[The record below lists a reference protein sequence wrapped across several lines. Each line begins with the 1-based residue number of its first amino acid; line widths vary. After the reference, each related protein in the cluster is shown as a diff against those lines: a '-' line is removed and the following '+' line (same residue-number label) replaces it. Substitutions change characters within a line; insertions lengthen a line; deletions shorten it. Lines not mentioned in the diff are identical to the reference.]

1 MSSNDFSQHTPLMRQ
16 FFTAKAEYPDVLL
29 FFRMGDFYELF
40 YDDARKAARLLDI
53 TLTQRGQSGGN
64 AIPMAGV
71 PYHAADGYLARLVA
85 LGESIAICEQIGD
98 PALAKGLVE
107 RKVVRVITP
116 GTLTDEALLEDRR
129 EQLLLSV
136 SHSKQGFGLAWADVA
151 AGRFLLSFAADAD
164 QLNAELARLNPAEIL
179 IPDDDILGNLL
190 IGSKGLRRRPVWY
203 FDAETGTRQLLQ
215 FFTVNDLSGFGL
227 SDASASNTLAISAA
241 GALLGYLEETQKQ
254 RLPHLNSLQWE
265 MASEAI
271 AMNAATRRHLE
282 LDERFDGQSQ
292 HTLLG
297 VIDSTCS
304 PMAGRLLRRW
314 LHRPLRDATTVRR
327 RHQAVAE
334 LLDKR
339 HVENLRSVFRG
350 IGDIER
356 MLTRI
361 ALRSA
366 RPRDLS
372 GLRDGLKRLPDIEAV
387 LEHIDSPHLCDLR
400 NAMGNHPELAALL
413 EFALREQP
421 SVLLRDGG
429 VFANGYD
436 AELDELRMLT
446 THADQFLIELE
457 AREKSATGIA
467 TLKVGYN
474 RVHGYYI
481 EISKGQTDKAPAHY
495 TRRQTLTGAER
506 YITEELKQF
515 EDKVLS
521 ARERSLARERFL
533 YEQLL
538 DRLNADLESLK
549 SCAQALAEC
558 DVLTAFAERA
568 DALNWCQP
576 QLTENHGIRI
586 IRGRHPVV
594 EQVRE
599 QAFEPNDLILNGQHR
614 MLLITGPNMGG
625 KSTYMRQNALIIL
638 LAYIGSFVPAESAEI
653 GPIDRILTRIGAGD
667 DLARGQSTF
676 MVEMAETSFILRNAS
691 AQSFVL
697 MDEIGRG
704 TSTYDGLAL
713 AQACAEALADE
724 NRAYCLFATHYFE
737 LTALPESHAGVRN
750 VHLDAVEHGEQLI
763 FMHSVKDGP
772 ANRSFG
778 LQVAALAGL
787 PKPVLR
793 NAKQVLTRL
802 ENKSQTVLNLQADA
816 LDNPQQL
823 GLFVPSDALTDA
835 FDALDPDELT
845 PKQAL
850 EALYR
855 LKQLR

>member
-16 FFTAKAEYPDVLL
+16 FFSAKAEYPDVLL

-71 PYHAADGYLARLVA
+71 PHHAAEGYLARLVA
-85 LGESIAICEQIGD
+85 LGESVAICEQIGD

-116 GTLTDEALLEDRR
+116 GTLTDEALLDDRR
-129 EQLLLSV
+129 ELLLLSIA
-136 SHSKQGFGLAWADVA
+136 HGKQGFGLAWADVA
-151 AGRFLLSFAADAD
+151 SGRFLLSYAADSD
-164 QLNAELARLNPAEIL
+164 QLQAELARLDPAEIL
-179 IPDDDILGNLL
+179 IPDDEALALAL
-190 IGSKGLRRRPVWY
+190 SGSKGLRRRPVWY
-203 FDAETGTRQLLQ
+203 FDVETGSRQLKQ
-215 FFTVNDLSGFGL
+215 FFAVADLSGFGL
-227 SDASASNTLAISAA
+227 ADESFQQALAISAA

-254 RLPHLNSLQWE
+254 RLPHMNSLQWE
-265 MASEAI
+265 SSDEAI

-282 LDERFDGQSQ
+282 LDERFDGQLQ

-297 VIDSTCS
+297 VLDSTCNS
-304 PMAGRLLRRW
+304 MGGRLLRRW
-314 LHRPLRDATTVRR
+314 LNRPLRNQEAIRARHDATGQLMDSRSFT
-327 RHQAVAE
+327 E
-334 LLDKR
+334 LR
-339 HVENLRSVFRG
+339 TIFRG

-356 MLTRI
+356 ILTRV

-372 GLRDGLKRLPDIEAV
+372 ALRDTLERLPEIAAQ
-387 LEHIDSPHLCDLR
+387 LLQMDSPRLNVLRQALGQHTELAGHLS
-400 NAMGNHPELAALL
+400 AALL
-413 EFALREQP
+413 EQP
-421 SVLLRDGG
+421 AVLLRDGG
-429 VFANGYD
+429 VFAPGFD
-436 AELDELRMLT
+436 ADLDELRLLST
-446 THADQFLIELE
+446 NADQFLVDLEL
-457 AREKSATGIA
+457 REKAATGIA

-481 EISKGQTDKAPAHY
+481 EVSKGQADKAPAHY
-495 TRRQTLTGAER
+495 SRRQTLTGAER
-506 YITEELKQF
+506 FITEELKQF

-533 YEQLL
+533 YERLL
-538 DRLNADLESLK
+538 DKLNRDLSSLK
-549 SCAQALAEC
+549 QCAQALAEC
-558 DVLTAFAERA
+558 DVLACFAERA
-568 DALNWCQP
+568 DSLNWCRP
-576 QLTENHGIRI
+576 QLGEDAGIRI
-586 IRGRHPVV
+586 LRGRHPVV
-594 EQVRE
+594 EKVRE
-599 QAFEPNDLILNGQHR
+599 QPFEPNDLILDDHRR

-625 KSTYMRQNALIIL
+625 KSTYMRQNALIVL
-638 LAYIGSFVPAESAEI
+638 LAYIGSFVPADSAEI

-676 MVEMAETSFILRNAS
+676 MVEMAETSYILRNAS
-691 AQSFVL
+691 PRSLVL

-713 AQACAEALADE
+713 AQACAEALCDS

-737 LTALPESHAGVRN
+737 LTALPETHAGIRN
-750 VHLDAVEHGEQLI
+750 VHLDAVEHGDQLI
-763 FMHSVKDGP
+763 FMHAVKDGP

-787 PKPVLR
+787 PKPVLL
-793 NAKQVLTRL
+793 NAKQVLSRL
-802 ENKSQTVLNLQADA
+802 ENKTHTPLDLHAQA
-816 LDNPQQL
+816 LELPQQL
-823 GLFVPSDALTDA
+823 GLFIPDSALTDA
-835 FDALDPDELT
+835 VDALEPDELT

>member
-16 FFTAKAEYPDVLL
+16 FFAAKAEYPDVLL

-85 LGESIAICEQIGD
+85 LGESVAICEQIGD

-136 SHSKQGFGLAWADVA
+136 SHDKMGFGLAWADVA

-164 QLNAELARLNPAEIL
+164 QLHAELARLDPAEIL
-179 IPDDDILGNLL
+179 IPDDEFLGTLL
-190 IGSKGLRRRPVWY
+190 AGSKGLRRRPAWY

-215 FFTVNDLSGFGL
+215 FFAVNDLSGFGL
-227 SDASASNTLAISAA
+227 SDASAENALAIGAA

-265 MASEAI
+265 LASEAI

-282 LDERFDGQSQ
+282 LDTRFDGRSQ

-297 VIDSTCS
+297 VLDSTCS
-304 PMAGRLLRRW
+304 PMAGRLLSRW
-314 LHRPLRDATTVRR
+314 LHRPLRDAKAVRL

-334 LLDKR
+334 LIATGTVDK
-339 HVENLRSVFRG
+339 LRGVFRG
-350 IGDIER
+350 IGDLER

-372 GLRDGLKRLPDIEAV
+372 GLRDGLKRLPDI
-387 LEHIDSPHLCDLR
+387 DSALQGSESPRLGELR
-400 NAMGNHPELAALL
+400 TAMGRHPELAALL
-413 EFALREQP
+413 DSALRQQP

-429 VFANGYD
+429 VIADGYD
-436 AELDELRMLT
+436 AELDELRMLS

-457 AREKSATGIA
+457 AREKNATGIA

-481 EISKGQTDKAPAHY
+481 EISKGQADKAPAHY

-506 YITEELKQF
+506 YITEELKLF

-538 DRLNADLESLK
+538 DRLNADLGALK
-549 SCAQALAEC
+549 SCAMALAEC
-558 DVLTAFAERA
+558 DVLAAFAERA
-568 DALNWCQP
+568 EALNWCQP
-576 QLTENHGIRI
+576 QLRETSGIRI
-586 IRGRHPVV
+586 LRGRHPVV

-599 QAFEPNDLILNGQHR
+599 QAFEPNDLILDEDNR

-638 LAYIGSFVPAESAEI
+638 LAYIGSFVPADEAEI
-653 GPIDRILTRIGAGD
+653 GPVDRILTRIGAGD

-676 MVEMAETSFILRNAS
+676 MVEMAETSFILRNAG

-713 AQACAEALADE
+713 AQACAEALADG
-724 NRAYCLFATHYFE
+724 NRSYCLFATHYFE
-737 LTALPESHAGVRN
+737 LTALPETHSGIRN
-750 VHLDAVEHGEQLI
+750 VHLDAVEHGDQLI
-763 FMHSVKDGP
+763 FMHAVKDGP

-787 PKPVLR
+787 PKPVLQ
-793 NAKQVLTRL
+793 NAKRVLARL
-802 ENKSQTVLNLQADA
+802 ENKAQAPLDLHAQA
-816 LDNPQQL
+816 LDHPQQL
-823 GLFVPSDALTDA
+823 GLFVPANALADA
-835 FDALDPDELT
+835 FDAIDPDELT

>member
-1 MSSNDFSQHTPLMRQ
+1 
-16 FFTAKAEYPDVLL
+16 
-29 FFRMGDFYELF
+29 
-40 YDDARKAARLLDI
+40 
-53 TLTQRGQSGGN
+53 
-64 AIPMAGV
+64 
-71 PYHAADGYLARLVA
+71 
-85 LGESIAICEQIGD
+85 
-98 PALAKGLVE
+98 

-116 GTLTDEALLEDRR
+116 GTLTDEALLDDRR
-129 EQLLLSV
+129 EQLLLSI
-136 SHSKQGFGLAWADVA
+136 SHGKQGFGLAWADVA
-151 AGRFLLSFAADAD
+151 AGRFLLSHAADAD
-164 QLNAELARLNPAEIL
+164 QLQAELARLNPAEIL
-179 IPDDDILGNLL
+179 VPDDETVALQLAGH
-190 IGSKGLRRRPVWY
+190 KGLRRRPVWY
-203 FDAETGTRQLLQ
+203 FDAETGTRQLKQ
-215 FFTVNDLSGFGL
+215 FFAVADLSGFGL
-227 SDASASNTLAISAA
+227 AEHAAPQTLAIGAA

-254 RLPHLNSLQWE
+254 RLPHMNSAQWE
-265 MASEAI
+265 SSDDAI

-282 LDERFDGQSQ
+282 LDERFDGQLQ

-297 VIDSTCS
+297 VLDTTCN

-314 LHRPLRDATTVRR
+314 LNRPLRNQDAIRA
-327 RHQAVAE
+327 RHDAVGQ
-334 LLDKR
+334 LLDSGLC
-339 HVENLRSVFRG
+339 EDLRTIFRG

-356 MLTRI
+356 ILTRV

-372 GLRDGLKRLPDIEAV
+372 GLRDTLKRLPDIEALLQRV
-387 LEHIDSPHLCDLR
+387 ASPRLDELR
-400 NAMGNHPELAALL
+400 TALGRHPELAQHLTDALL
-413 EFALREQP
+413 EQP

-429 VFANGYD
+429 VFAPGFD
-436 AELDELRMLT
+436 AELDELRLLST
-446 THADQFLIELE
+446 NADQFLVDLE
-457 AREKSATGIA
+457 AREKAATGIA

-481 EISKGQTDKAPAHY
+481 EVSKGQAEKAPAHY

-506 YITEELKQF
+506 FITEELKSF

-538 DRLNADLESLK
+538 DALNRDLESLK
-549 SCAQALAEC
+549 HCAQALAEC
-558 DVLTAFAERA
+558 DVLACFAERA
-568 DALNWCQP
+568 DRLNWCRP
-576 QLTENHGIRI
+576 QLTDQEGIRI

-594 EQVRE
+594 EQVRD
-599 QAFEPNDLILNGQHR
+599 QPFEPNDLVLDDSRR

-638 LAYIGSFVPAESAEI
+638 LAYIGSFVPADSADI

-676 MVEMAETSFILRNAS
+676 MVEMSETSFILRNAS
-691 AQSFVL
+691 ARSLVL

-713 AQACAEALADE
+713 AQACAEALAHE

-737 LTALPESHAGVRN
+737 LTALPERHGTMHN

-763 FMHSVKDGP
+763 FMHAVKDGP

-787 PKPVLR
+787 PRPVLL
-793 NAKQVLTRL
+793 NARQVLARL
-802 ENKSQTVLNLQADA
+802 ESKSHAPLDLHAQT
-816 LDNPQQL
+816 LDQPQQL
-823 GLFVPSDALTDA
+823 GLFVPDSALADAVDALE
-835 FDALDPDELT
+835 PDELT

>member
-53 TLTQRGQSGGN
+53 TLTQRGQSGGH

-71 PYHAADGYLARLVA
+71 PHHAAEGYLARLVA
-85 LGESIAICEQIGD
+85 LGESVAICEQIGD
-98 PALAKGLVE
+98 PVLAKGLVE

-116 GTLTDEALLEDRR
+116 GTLTDEALLEDRK
-129 EQLLLSV
+129 EQLLLSIAYGK
-136 SHSKQGFGLAWADVA
+136 HGFGLAWVDVA
-151 AGRFLLSFAADAD
+151 AGRFLLSHVNDD
-164 QLNAELARLNPAEIL
+164 EQLHAELARLNPAEIL
-179 IPDDDILGNLL
+179 IPDHEPLVIQLTGQ
-190 IGSKGLRRRPVWY
+190 KGLRRRPAWY
-203 FDAETGTRQLLQ
+203 FDVETSTRQLLQ
-215 FFTVNDLSGFGL
+215 FFAVADLSGFGL
-227 SDASASNTLAISAA
+227 AEQTTAHALAISAA

-254 RLPHLNSLQWE
+254 RLPHLHTVQWE
-265 MASEAI
+265 SIDDAI

-282 LDERFDGQSQ
+282 LDERFDGQLQ

-297 VIDSTCS
+297 VLDSTCS

-314 LHRPLRDATTVRR
+314 LHRPLRNKQIIQN
-327 RHQAVAE
+327 RHEAVQH
-334 LLDKR
+334 LLAQSLHGD
-339 HVENLRSVFRG
+339 LRAIFRG
-350 IGDIER
+350 ICDLER
-356 MLTRI
+356 ILTRV

-372 GLRDGLKRLPDIEAV
+372 GLRDGLLRLPDINALLQRSDIPRLHE
-387 LEHIDSPHLCDLR
+387 LR
-400 NAMGNHPELAALL
+400 TALTQQPELVAYLTNALL
-413 EFALREQP
+413 EQP
-421 SVLLRDGG
+421 AVLLRDGG
-429 VFANGYD
+429 VFASGFD
-436 AELDELRMLT
+436 TELDELRVLSNN
-446 THADQFLIELE
+446 ADQFLIDLE
-457 AREKSATGIA
+457 AREKQATGIA

-481 EISKGQTDKAPAHY
+481 EISKAQAEKAPTHY

-506 YITEELKQF
+506 FITEELKNF

-538 DRLNADLESLK
+538 DKLNLHLNALK
-549 SCAQALAEC
+549 DCAQALAEC
-558 DVLTAFAERA
+558 DVLACFAERA
-568 DALNWCQP
+568 ERLNWCQAK
-576 QLTENHGIRI
+576 LTENDGIRI
-586 IRGRHPVV
+586 TRGRHPVV

-599 QAFEPNDLILNGQHR
+599 QAFEPNDLILDDAR
-614 MLLITGPNMGG
+614 KMLLITGPNMGG

-676 MVEMAETSFILRNAS
+676 MVEMSETSFILRNAS

-713 AQACAEALADE
+713 AHACAEALAD
-724 NRAYCLFATHYFE
+724 NNKAYCLFATHYFE
-737 LTALPESHAGVRN
+737 LTALPELHSNIHN
-750 VHLDAVEHGEQLI
+750 VHLDAVEQGEQLI

-787 PKPVLR
+787 PKPVLN
-793 NAKQVLTRL
+793 NAKQVLARL
-802 ENKSQTVLNLQADA
+802 ENKAQAPLNLHAEA
-816 LDNPQQL
+816 LEQPQQL
-823 GLFVPSDALTDA
+823 GLFIPANALIDAVKE
-835 FDALDPDELT
+835 LDPDELT

-855 LKQLR
+855 LKQLH

>member
-1 MSSNDFSQHTPLMRQ
+1 MASTDFSQHTPLMRQ
-16 FFTAKAEYPDVLL
+16 FFSAKSEYPDVLL

-40 YDDARKAARLLDI
+40 YEDARKAARLLDI

-85 LGESIAICEQIGD
+85 LGESVAICEQIGD

-116 GTLTDEALLEDRR
+116 GTLTDEALLDDRR

-136 SHSKQGFGLAWADVA
+136 STAKQGYGLAWADVA
-151 AGRFLLSFAADAD
+151 AGRFLLSYAGDAE
-164 QLNAELARLNPAEIL
+164 QLTAELARLNPAEIL
-179 IPDDDILGNLL
+179 MPDSDELANVLA
-190 IGSKGLRRRPVWY
+190 GSKGLRRRPVWY
-203 FDAETGTRQLLQ
+203 FDTDTGRRQLLQ
-215 FFTVNDLSGFGL
+215 FFEVTDLSGFGL
-227 SDASASNTLAISAA
+227 HDGSAANAAAIAAA

-254 RLPHLNSLQWE
+254 RLPHLSSLQWE
-265 MASEAI
+265 AADDAI

-282 LDERFDGQSQ
+282 LDERFDGQVQ

-297 VIDSTCS
+297 VLDATCS

-314 LHRPLRDATTVRR
+314 LHRPLRNAEPVRH
-327 RHQAVAE
+327 RHAAVAE
-334 LLDKR
+334 LIDRRLADP
-339 HVENLRSVFRG
+339 LRSIFRG
-350 IGDIER
+350 IGDLER
-356 MLTRI
+356 MLTRV

-372 GLRDGLKRLPDIEAV
+372 GLRDGLLRLPEIEAV
-387 LEHIDSPHLCDLR
+387 LQSAEAPRLR
-400 NAMGNHPELAALL
+400 ELRTALGQHPELTAHLQKALL
-413 EFALREQP
+413 EQP
-421 SVLLRDGG
+421 AVLLRDGG
-429 VFANGYD
+429 VFAGGFD
-436 AELDELRMLT
+436 AELDELRVLST
-446 THADQFLIELE
+446 NADQFLVDLE
-457 AREKSATGIA
+457 AREKAATGIA

-481 EISKGQTDKAPAHY
+481 EISKGQAEKAPTHY

-506 YITEELKQF
+506 FITEELKAF

-538 DRLNADLESLK
+538 DRLNYDLQGLK
-549 SCAQALAEC
+549 LCAQALAEC
-558 DVLTAFAERA
+558 DVLASFAERA
-568 DALNWCQP
+568 EALNWCQP
-576 QLTENHGIRI
+576 ELLETDGIQIR
-586 IRGRHPVV
+586 RGRHPVV

-599 QAFEPNDLILNGQHR
+599 QAFEPNDLILDSEQR

-638 LAYIGSFVPAESAEI
+638 LAYIGSFVPAESARI

-676 MVEMAETSFILRNAS
+676 MVEMTETSFILRNAGPR
-691 AQSFVL
+691 SFVL

-713 AQACAEALADE
+713 AQACAEALCAG

-737 LTALPESHAGVRN
+737 LTALPETHAGIRN
-750 VHLDAVEHGEQLI
+750 VHLDAIEHGDRLI
-763 FMHSVKDGP
+763 FMHAVKDGP

-778 LQVAALAGL
+778 LQVASLAGL
-787 PKPVLR
+787 PKPVLTR
-793 NAKQVLTRL
+793 AKQALAQL
-802 ENKSQTVLNLQADA
+802 ENKPQPPLNLQAQA
-816 LDNPQQL
+816 LGQPAQL
-823 GLFVPSDALTDA
+823 GLFVADNALADAVDALQ
-835 FDALDPDELT
+835 PDELT

>member
-40 YDDARKAARLLDI
+40 YDDARKASRLLDI

-71 PYHAADGYLARLVA
+71 PHHAAEGYLARLVA
-85 LGESIAICEQIGD
+85 LGESVAICEQIGD

-116 GTLTDEALLEDRR
+116 GTLTDEALLQERK

-151 AGRFLLSFAADAD
+151 AGRFLLSHVVDAD
-164 QLNAELARLNPAEIL
+164 QLSAELARLNPAEIL
-179 IPDDDILGNLL
+179 IPDDDILPALL
-190 IGSKGLRRRPVWY
+190 AGQNGLRRRPVWY
-203 FDAETGTRQLLQ
+203 FDEQTGTRQLLQ
-215 FFTVNDLSGFGL
+215 FFAIADLSGFGL
-227 SDASASNTLAISAA
+227 DDNSVSHALAISAA

-265 MASEAI
+265 STDEAI

-282 LDERFDGQSQ
+282 LDERFDGQLQ

-297 VIDSTCS
+297 VLDTTCS

-314 LHRPLRDATTVRR
+314 LHRPLRNVQTVRD
-327 RHQAVAE
+327 RHDAVQQ
-334 LLDKR
+334 LLNHSLYED
-339 HVENLRSVFRG
+339 LRAIFRG
-350 IGDIER
+350 ISDLER
-356 MLTRI
+356 ILTRV

-372 GLRDGLKRLPDIEAV
+372 GLRDGLQRLPEINALLAPLDAPR
-387 LEHIDSPHLCDLR
+387 LHALR
-400 NAMGNHPELAALL
+400 ANLAQHPELTAHLQHALMD
-413 EFALREQP
+413 QP
-421 SVLLRDGG
+421 SVLLRDGR
-429 VFANGYD
+429 VFAPGFD
-436 AELDELRMLT
+436 AELEELRMLST
-446 THADQFLIELE
+446 NADQFLIDME
-457 AREKSATGIA
+457 AREKAATGIA

-481 EISKGQTDKAPAHY
+481 EISKGQTDKAPTHY

-506 YITEELKQF
+506 YITEELKSF

-521 ARERSLARERFL
+521 AKERALARERFL
-533 YEQLL
+533 FEQLL
-538 DRLNADLESLK
+538 DELNQHLQPLK

-558 DVLTAFAERA
+558 DVLACFAERA
-568 DALNWCQP
+568 SSLNWCQP
-576 QLTENHGIRI
+576 QLTAEQGIRI
-586 IRGRHPVV
+586 LRGRHPVV
-594 EQVRE
+594 EQVRD
-599 QAFEPNDLILNGQHR
+599 QAFEPNDLVLNTHR
-614 MLLITGPNMGG
+614 KMLLITGPNMGG

-638 LAYIGSFVPAESAEI
+638 LAYIGSFVPADSAEI

-676 MVEMAETSFILRNAS
+676 MVEMSETSFILRNAS

-713 AQACAEALADE
+713 AQACAVALSE
-724 NRAYCLFATHYFE
+724 SNQAYCLFATHYFE
-737 LTALPESHAGVRN
+737 LTALPDEHSNVHN

-763 FMHSVKDGP
+763 FMHAVKDGP

-787 PKPVLR
+787 PKPVIL
-793 NAKQVLTRL
+793 NAKQVLARL
-802 ENKSQTVLNLQADA
+802 ENKTTLALNLHAEA
-816 LDNPQQL
+816 LEQPQQL
-823 GLFVPSDALTDA
+823 GLFIPFDALRDA
-835 FDALDPDELT
+835 MDALDPDELS

-855 LKQLR
+855 LKQLN